1 MYDSSMLHRH
11 LAHENF
17 SLAAIDNVI
26 SRGKRLDWAGLLG
39 ALFDSLLGATVQAIY
54 YCPAC
59 EKETERHLIHLCNV
73 ENFVVYTQ
81 RGFMLN
87 YGFCHI
93 MAFHFCE
100 QTPPR
105 ADNGL

>member
-59 EKETERHLIHLCNV
+59 EKETERHPVHLCNTETRYSRGWQWLTNDLV
-73 ENFVVYTQ
+73 NFACAGFGVVIALL
-81 RGFMLN
+81 F
-87 YGFCHI
+87 
-93 MAFHFCE
+93 
-100 QTPPR
+100 
-105 ADNGL
+105 